1 MFDSL
6 PLKSLFY
13 ELEPEPD
20 PTSGSTTLVYG
31 RLPSSEES
39 YTSLFNG
46 IGLFSYPL
54 TTLTT
59 IL

>member
-1 MFDSL
+1 MFNSL

-13 ELEPEPD
+13 EPEPD

-54 TTLTT
+54 TTLTA